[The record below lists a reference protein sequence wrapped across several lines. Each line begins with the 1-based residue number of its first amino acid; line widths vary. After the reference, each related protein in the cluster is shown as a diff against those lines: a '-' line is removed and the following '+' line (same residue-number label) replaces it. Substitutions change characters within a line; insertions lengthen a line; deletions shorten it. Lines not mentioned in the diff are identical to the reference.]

1 MRTFALNN
9 ILLTKERPCIK
20 AMVDFSLS
28 SLHFRSGTMLSL
40 TDSWEKS
47 GYLGHPVTLG
57 IFRSTNSM
65 AEASKKQKY
74 QVKSPSRYFP
84 AMTWWS
90 YELQRLIGPKREF
103 CFAHKCMLLL
113 ESLLWSVI
121 SGLQMD
127 NTNICKERQVGP
139 DCHDAMTS
147 AFFFP
152 LFRCHLLSK
161 L

>member
-1 MRTFALNN
+1 MDNT
-9 ILLTKERPCIK
+9 LLTKETPCIK

-47 GYLGHPVTLG
+47 GCLGHPVTLG

-74 QVKSPSRYFP
+74 QVKSLSRYFP
-84 AMTWWS
+84 PMTWWS
-90 YELQRLIGPKREF
+90 YELQRLIGPKREL
-103 CFAHKCMLLL
+103 CFSYMCMLLL
-113 ESLLWSVI
+113 ESLLWFII

-127 NTNICKERQVGP
+127 NTKTE
-139 DCHDAMTS
+139 T
-147 AFFFP
+147 
-152 LFRCHLLSK
+152 LFVKRNRWDQIVMM
-161 L
+161 